1 MSSSPFFRIGR
12 ALPAVLFPVLILLFS
27 AAANAQTKVDYEIAF
42 PNAAHHE
49 AEISVTFTGIPVGK
63 PLQAR
68 MGRSSPGR
76 YATHEFAKNVY
87 SVKAFDARGRSLNVT
102 RPNPYQW
109 DVTGH
114 KGTVKITYTLF
125 ADYASGTYSGVD
137 NTHAHLNMPATF
149 MWARGFDN
157 APVHIIFRPSV
168 RDWKV
173 ATQLVPTKDPY
184 TFTAPHF
191 QYFMDSITEVSDFKL
206 REWTVNWGGKKYT
219 YRLAVHDNASD
230 TEVDDFT
237 EMLKKVVAEEDAIFG
252 EPANYDYGTY
262 TFIACYQPY
271 VYGDGMEHRNSTS
284 LTSARSLTGNG
295 ARGNLGTAAHEFFH
309 SWNVKRLR
317 PKDLEPFDYERADMS
332 GELWLAEGFT
342 NYYGPL
348 ALRRAGFSNDDGFAR
363 QFGFPVSG
371 VINSPARQFF
381 SPVEMSMQSVFA
393 DGGVS
398 TDPTNRQNTYISY
411 YTWGSV
417 VALGL
422 DLTLRSKF
430 HNVTL
435 DDYMRTLW
443 RMYGKWQS
451 NGRVMKPYTLNDLR
465 TALAAVTHD
474 QKFAQDFF
482 KHYIDGKEVP
492 DFGPLLAQAGF
503 LLRKARS

>member
-87 SVKAFDARGRSLNVT
+87 SVKAFDARGRSLNVS

-157 APVHIIFRPSV
+157 APVHIIFRPLV
-168 RDWKV
+168 KDWKV

-191 QYFMDSITEVSDFKL
+191 QYFMDSITEVSDFKS

-219 YRLAVHDNASD
+219 YRLAVHDSASEKD
-230 TEVDDFT
+230 VDDFT

-252 EPANYDYGTY
+252 EPADYDYGTY
-262 TFIACYQPY
+262 TFIACYMPGERQKRKPTWSQQHPEGRWRAFSY
-271 VYGDGMEHRNSTS
+271 DEIIARDKVS
-284 LTSARSLTGNG
+284 LDVSWLRDESLEDSANLPDPNILAQEIADDLRS
-295 ARGNLGTAAHEFFH
+295 ALGQIEDI
-309 SWNVKRLR
+309 LG
-317 PKDLEPFDYERADMS
+317 DLERRVAPPAKIS
-332 GELWLAEGFT
+332 G
-342 NYYGPL
+342 
-348 ALRRAGFSNDDGFAR
+348 
-363 QFGFPVSG
+363 
-371 VINSPARQFF
+371 
-381 SPVEMSMQSVFA
+381 
-393 DGGVS
+393 GG
-398 TDPTNRQNTYISY
+398 T
-411 YTWGSV
+411 
-417 VALGL
+417 
-422 DLTLRSKF
+422 
-430 HNVTL
+430 
-435 DDYMRTLW
+435 
-443 RMYGKWQS
+443 
-451 NGRVMKPYTLNDLR
+451 
-465 TALAAVTHD
+465 
-474 QKFAQDFF
+474 
-482 KHYIDGKEVP
+482 
-492 DFGPLLAQAGF
+492 
-503 LLRKARS
+503 